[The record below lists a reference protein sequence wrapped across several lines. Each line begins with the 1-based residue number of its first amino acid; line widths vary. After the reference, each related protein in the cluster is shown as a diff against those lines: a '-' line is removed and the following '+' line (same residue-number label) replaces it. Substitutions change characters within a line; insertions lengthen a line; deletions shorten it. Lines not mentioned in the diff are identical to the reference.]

1 MTQQRDLHYM
11 DLHDYLSNGEREYIY
26 QLIRDIFQREAVQYG
41 TLGFSLTAYYDEGE
55 IADA

>member
-1 MTQQRDLHYM
+1 MTQEMDLHYM
-11 DLHDYLSNGEREYIY
+11 DLHDYLSKEERENIY
-26 QLIRDIFQREAVQYG
+26 QLIRDIFQREEVQYG

>member
-1 MTQQRDLHYM
+1 MTQEMDLHYM
-11 DLHDYLSNGEREYIY
+11 DLHDYLSKEEREYIY

-41 TLGFSLTAYYDEGE
+41 MLGFSLTAYYEEGE